1 MDIVDVQCSR
11 RGSHTSQ
18 EILAQERGLQ
28 RGKTAFEKRDILR
41 GMSTSMMII
50 IQRTLIKSNVRYFSR
65 YINENLYFSRLFQLV
80 ATGCGTKSQTCD
92 VTLP

>member
-1 MDIVDVQCSR
+1 MDIVDIQCSR
-11 RGSHTSQ
+11 GGSHTSQ

-50 IQRTLIKSNVRYFSR
+50 IQRTLIKMFDISLDILMR
-65 YINENLYFSRLFQLV
+65 
-80 ATGCGTKSQTCD
+80 TCISLD
-92 VTLP
+92 YSS